1 MFDVVAPR
9 YDLINKVI
17 SLGLDSGW
25 RRKTLRLLGLA
36 PSSLLADLGCGTGDL
51 ARALAGAGQRVVGLD
66 LSPGMLAAAVTAG
79 TAEPLVLAD
88 ASVLPLRSGALDGAV
103 SGFALRN
110 FTDLGAV
117 FSELA
122 RTIRPLGRLSLLEV
136 DSPSNAVLRSG
147 HQVWFN
153 HAVPRIGG
161 LLSDPSAYRYLPRSV
176 AYLPP
181 RGELD
186 ALIVAAGFRDVVHHP
201 LSGGLAQVI
210 TATRDRSLD
219 RPAGA

>member
-1 MFDVVAPR
+1 MFDTVAPR
-9 YDLINKVI
+9 YDLVNRVI
-17 SLGLDSGW
+17 SLGLDKGW

-36 PSSLLADLGCGTGDL
+36 PASLLADLGCGTGDL
-51 ARALAGAGQRVVGLD
+51 ARALVAAGQRVVGLD

-88 ASVLPLRSGALDGAV
+88 ASLLPLRSGALDGAV

-110 FTDLGAV
+110 FTDLRTV
-117 FSELA
+117 FAELA

-136 DSPSNAVLRSG
+136 AAPSNAVLRTG

-161 LLSDPSAYRYLPRSV
+161 LLSDQSAYRYLPRSV

-181 RGELD
+181 PDELD
-186 ALIVAAGFRDVVHHP
+186 ALIGGAGFHDVVHHP

-210 TATRDRSLD
+210 TATRDRAAD
-219 RPAGA
+219 RPRGG